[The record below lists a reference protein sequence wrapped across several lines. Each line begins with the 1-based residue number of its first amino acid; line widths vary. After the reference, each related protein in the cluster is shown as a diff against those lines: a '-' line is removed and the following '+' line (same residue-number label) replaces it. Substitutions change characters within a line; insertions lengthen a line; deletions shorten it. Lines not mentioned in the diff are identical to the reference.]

1 MKRKWILKLAVCI
14 LGCTLVSYE
23 HIYELNK
30 MTAMRIQIPQIQ
42 QEIAYVNEEIDRL
55 NFEFRIAENP
65 VHLLSLAKNAEFSEL
80 HYPLQEEVVV
90 LNLEPQIS
98 STTLAQEN
106 TKPFVIHPFKL
117 SVILGAH

>member
-14 LGCTLVSYE
+14 LGCTAVSYE
-23 HIYELNK
+23 HIHELNK
-30 MTAMRIQIPQIQ
+30 LTAMRIQIPQIQ

-55 NFEFRIAENP
+55 NFEFRSVENP

-80 HYPLQEEVVV
+80 RYPLQEEVVV
-90 LNLEPQIS
+90 LAADKQEVMIS
-98 STTLAQEN
+98 LAQNHE
-106 TKPFVIHPFKL
+106 KPFVIHPFKL